1 MNVVELEAEIERLK
15 DRNAFLMRQVTG
27 KINCAYFCALPECA
41 MELINRRS
49 DDQNITDSQ
58 AAC

>member
-15 DRNAFLMRQVTG
+15 DRNAFLLRQVTG

-41 MELINRRS
+41 IELNRRS
-49 DDQNITDSQ
+49 NDKDISDSQ
-58 AAC
+58 AAG

>member
-1 MNVVELEAEIERLK
+1 MNVVEMEAEIERLK

-41 MELINRRS
+41 MELNRKS
-49 DDQNITDSQ
+49 NDQNITDSQ